1 MTKQSISRRQFLKV
15 GCLGISAAGVA
26 ACGLGLAV
34 PAPQAAPVELPS
46 FNYGEKNVKKRIL
59 LAYASATGSTVE
71 VAEAIAETLAGR
83 GFCVDV
89 RPVKDNPRIDGYQA
103 VLIGSAIQYGSWLPE
118 AIEFVKSNL
127 KALNQVPVAL
137 FCVHIRNT
145 ENDEESRRN
154 RLAYL
159 EAVRPLVHPAAEA
172 FFPGRFNRQG
182 AAMLLPGLVARFVP
196 TIDLRN
202 WDKIRSW
209 SQLVFA

>member
-1 MTKQSISRRQFLKV
+1 M
-15 GCLGISAAGVA
+15 
-26 ACGLGLAV
+26 
-34 PAPQAAPVELPS
+34 
-46 FNYGEKNVKKRIL
+46 KKRIL
-59 LAYASATGSTVE
+59 LAYASATGSTLE

-89 RPVKDNPRIDGYQA
+89 RPVKDNPQIDGYQA
-103 VLIGSAIQYGSWLPE
+103 VLVGSAVQYGSWLPE
-118 AIEFVKSNL
+118 AIEFIKSSQE
-127 KALNQVPVAL
+127 ALNRSPVAL

-145 ENDEESRRN
+145 ENDEESTSN

-159 EAVRPLVHPAAEA
+159 DAVRPLVHPAAEA
-172 FFPGRFNRQG
+172 FFPGCFNREG